1 MKRRD
6 FIAGATLLSLLSP
19 NAWAARR
26 HAAAKKKAANA
37 KAGSAA
43 RKSTDS
49 PARSAYR
56 PVTDDPPEGTSASRL
71 PPVKAIEPPDDWR
84 GYEITTTVHL
94 KQMPERARLWLPLP
108 LNQDTLYQ
116 RTIGHQWSGN
126 AELSN
131 MRRLPDGDL
140 EVFFCEWK
148 AGSAEEPRL
157 VLTTQVMTADR
168 HFDVARRSVA
178 PERPD
183 ILRRNLQSS
192 GLIPNDGAAH
202 QLGARIVG
210 RIRDPLAQAKAI
222 FDWVVDQ
229 AVYDPQLPA
238 GKGGDIR
245 AQFETGRFGGRSL
258 EINGLFVALCRA
270 IGIPSRCVH
279 GLRLGPSRL
288 FGKLGLA
295 DADATRGQHC
305 RAEFYIPGYGW
316 IPVDASDV
324 RRAAMLEGLT
334 ERDSRVLAL
343 RKILFGVWEM
353 NWMAYNRGAD
363 LNLPGSSFRL
373 PFFTLP
379 RLELGES
386 GDAKPFEYS
395 ISVRRLDP

>member
-1 MKRRD
+1 VKRRD
-6 FIAGATLLSLLSP
+6 FIAGATLLSLLSS

-26 HAAAKKKAANA
+26 KATAKKKAAKA
-37 KAGSAA
+37 KTG
-43 RKSTDS
+43 S
-49 PARSAYR
+49 PARNAYR
-56 PVTDDPPEGTSASRL
+56 PVIDDPPEGTSASRL
-71 PPVKAIEPPDDWR
+71 PPVRAVEPPEEWR

-94 KQMPERARLWLPLP
+94 KDVREGARLWLPLP

-116 RTIGHQWSGN
+116 RVTGHQWTGN
-126 AELSN
+126 AEVSN

-140 EVFFCEWK
+140 EVFACEWK
-148 AGSAEEPRL
+148 ADSGNEPRL
-157 VLTTQVMTADR
+157 VMTTQVMTADR
-168 HFDVARRSVA
+168 HFDVARRSIA

-192 GLIPNDGAAH
+192 TLIPNDGAAH
-202 QLGARIVG
+202 QLGERIVG

-229 AVYDPQLPA
+229 ASYQPELPA
-238 GKGGDIR
+238 GRGGDVR
-245 AQFETGRFGGRSL
+245 KQFETGRFGGRSL

-270 IGIPSRCVH
+270 IGIPARCVQ

-288 FGKLGLA
+288 FSGLGLTA
-295 DADATRGQHC
+295 AEATHAQHC

-324 RRAAMLEGLT
+324 RRAAALEGLT
-334 ERDSRVLAL
+334 ERDPRLLSL

-363 LNLPGSSFRL
+363 LSLPGSSSRL
-373 PFFTLP
+373 PFFILP
-379 RLELGES
+379 RLETGES
-386 GDAKPFEYS
+386 GTTKPFEYS
-395 ISVRRLDP
+395 ISVRLAT